1 METRKI
7 TVIETKSSKKTIIET
22 AATTLGELKRDF
34 STHGIDYSD
43 MTFFEGLTKTELVNN
58 DSLLPTNVMYKG
70 EITNNLT
77 IMLTNT
83 QKKIKSGALAETTPR
98 SVVYSHIQNMGLQ
111 TQCVTR
117 YGRNYTQVPTA
128 SLIALIND
136 ANKNTDKKCECNN
149 NETERLANVITALID
164 ALEFNESISYLEA
177 NELREILG
185 TPKSEPK
192 NEEIYSQEE
201 LEKMFDF
208 VKEN

>member
-34 STHGIDYSD
+34 SAHNIDYSD
-43 MTFFEGLTKTELVNN
+43 MTFFEGLTKTELINN

-77 IMLTNT
+77 IMLTNSN
-83 QKKIKSGALAETTPR
+83 KKIKSGALSETTPR

-117 YGRNYTQVPTA
+117 FGRNYTQVPTA

-136 ANKNTDKKCECNN
+136 ANKKTEKKCECNN
-149 NETERLANVITALID
+149 ETERLVNAFTALID
-164 ALEFNESISYLEA
+164 TLEFNESISYLEA

-185 TPKSEPK
+185 APKSTPK
-192 NEEIYSQEE
+192 NEGIYSQEE
-201 LEKMFDF
+201 LDEMFDF
-208 VKEN
+208 VK

>member
-34 STHGIDYSD
+34 SAHNIDYSD
-43 MTFFEGLTKTELVNN
+43 MTFFEGLTKTELINN

-70 EITNNLT
+70 EVTNNLT

-83 QKKIKSGALAETTPR
+83 QKKIKSGALSETTPR

-111 TQCVTR
+111 TQCVAR
-117 YGRNYTQVPTA
+117 FGRNYTQVPTA

-136 ANKNTDKKCECNN
+136 ANKNTEKKCECNN
-149 NETERLANVITALID
+149 GTEHIVKALAALID
-164 ALEFNESISYLEA
+164 ALEFNENISYLEA

-185 TPKSEPK
+185 TPKSAPK
-192 NEEIYSQEE
+192 NKEIYSQEE
-201 LEKMFDF
+201 LDAMFDF
-208 VKEN
+208 VKEK

>member
-7 TVIETKSSKKTIIET
+7 TVIETKNSKKTIIET

-34 STHGIDYSD
+34 SEHGIDYTD
-43 MTFFEGLTKTELVNN
+43 MTFFEGLTKTELINN

-70 EITNNLT
+70 EGTNNLT
-77 IMLTNT
+77 IMLTNSN
-83 QKKIKSGALAETTPR
+83 KKIKSGALSETTPR
-98 SVVYSHIQNMGLQ
+98 SVVYSHIQSMGLQ

-136 ANKNTDKKCECNN
+136 ANKNTEKKCECNN
-149 NETERLANVITALID
+149 ETERLIDAFTALID

-177 NELREILG
+177 NELREKLG
-185 TPKSEPK
+185 TPKSTPK
-192 NEEIYSQEE
+192 DKEIYSQEE
-201 LEKMFDF
+201 LDAMFDF
-208 VKEN
+208 VKEK

>member
-7 TVIETKSSKKTIIET
+7 TVIETKNSKKTIIET

-34 STHGIDYSD
+34 SAHGIDYSD
-43 MTFFEGLTKTELVNN
+43 MTFFEGLTKTELINN
-58 DSLLPTNVMYKG
+58 DSILPTNVMYKG
-70 EITNNLT
+70 EVTNNLT
-77 IMLTNT
+77 IMLTNS
-83 QKKIKSGALAETTPR
+83 QKKIKSGALSETTPR

-128 SLIALIND
+128 SLIALINE
-136 ANKNTDKKCECNN
+136 ANKNTEKKCECNN
-149 NETERLANVITALID
+149 EAERLVNAFTALID
-164 ALEFNESISYLEA
+164 TLEFNETISYLEA

-192 NEEIYSQEE
+192 DKEIYSQEE
-201 LEKMFDF
+201 LDDMFDF

>member
-1 METRKI
+1 MEARKI

-34 STHGIDYSD
+34 SAHNIDYSD
-43 MTFFEGLTKTELVNN
+43 MTFFEGLTKTELINN
-58 DSLLPTNVMYKG
+58 DSILPTNVMYKG
-70 EITNNLT
+70 EVTNNLT

-83 QKKIKSGALAETTPR
+83 QKKIKSGALSETTPR

-117 YGRNYTQVPTA
+117 FGRNYTQVPTA

-136 ANKNTDKKCECNN
+136 ANKNTEKKCECNN
-149 NETERLANVITALID
+149 ETERLVDVFTALID

-177 NELREILG
+177 NKLREKLG
-185 TPKSEPK
+185 ALKSTPKDK
-192 NEEIYSQEE
+192 EIYSQEE
-201 LEKMFDF
+201 LDDMFDF
-208 VKEN
+208 VK

>member
-7 TVIETKSSKKTIIET
+7 TVIETRNSKKTIIET

-34 STHGIDYSD
+34 SAHGINYSD
-43 MTFFEGLTKTELVNN
+43 MTFFEGLTKTELINN
-58 DSLLPTNVMYKG
+58 DSILPTNVMYKG
-70 EITNNLT
+70 TPTNNLT
-77 IMLTNT
+77 IMLTNSN
-83 QKKIKSGALAETTPR
+83 KKIKSGALSETTPR

-136 ANKNTDKKCECNN
+136 ANKNTEKKCECNN
-149 NETERLANVITALID
+149 ETERLVNAFTALID
-164 ALEFNESISYLEA
+164 TLEFNDHISYLEA

-185 TPKSEPK
+185 APKSTPKDK
-192 NEEIYSQEE
+192 EIYSQEE
-201 LEKMFDF
+201 LDDMFDF
-208 VKEN
+208 VEEK

>member
-7 TVIETKSSKKTIIET
+7 TVIETKNSKKTIIET

-34 STHGIDYSD
+34 SEHGIDYTD
-43 MTFFEGLTKTELVNN
+43 MTFFEGLTKTELINN
-58 DSLLPTNVMYKG
+58 DSILPSNVMYKG
-70 EITNNLT
+70 TPTNNLT
-77 IMLTNT
+77 IMLTNSN
-83 QKKIKSGALAETTPR
+83 KKIKSGALSETTPR

-136 ANKNTDKKCECNN
+136 ANKNTEKKCECNN
-149 NETERLANVITALID
+149 DTERLVNAFTALID
-164 ALEFNESISYLEA
+164 TLEFNEHISYLEA

-185 TPKSEPK
+185 APKSTPKNK
-192 NEEIYSQEE
+192 EIYSQEE
-201 LEKMFDF
+201 LDDMFDF
-208 VKEN
+208 VK

>member
-34 STHGIDYSD
+34 SAHGIDYSD
-43 MTFFEGLTKTELVNN
+43 MTFFEGLTKTELINN

-70 EITNNLT
+70 EVTNNLT
-77 IMLTNT
+77 IMLTNS
-83 QKKIKSGALAETTPR
+83 QKKIKSGALSETTPR

-136 ANKNTDKKCECNN
+136 ANKNTEKKCECNN
-149 NETERLANVITALID
+149 STEHIVKALAALID
-164 ALEFNESISYLEA
+164 ALEFNENISYLEA

-185 TPKSEPK
+185 TSKGTPKDK
-192 NEEIYSQEE
+192 EIYSQEE
-201 LEKMFDF
+201 LDDMFDF
-208 VKEN
+208 VK

>member
-34 STHGIDYSD
+34 SAHGIDYSN
-43 MTFFEGLTKTELVNN
+43 MTVFEGLTKTELVNN

-77 IMLTNT
+77 IMLTNS
-83 QKKIKSGALAETTPR
+83 QKKIKSGALSETTPR
-98 SVVYSHIQNMGLQ
+98 SVVYSHIQNKGLQ
-111 TQCVTR
+111 NQCIAR

-136 ANKNTDKKCECNN
+136 ANKNTEKKCECNN
-149 NETERLANVITALID
+149 ETERLVNAFTALID
-164 ALEFNESISYLEA
+164 ALEFNDSISYLEA
-177 NELREILG
+177 NELREMLG
-185 TPKSEPK
+185 APKSMPK
-192 NEEIYSQEE
+192 DKEIYSQEE
-201 LEKMFDF
+201 LDDMFDF
-208 VKEN
+208 VNKN

>member
-34 STHGIDYSD
+34 SAHNIDYSD
-43 MTFFEGLTKTELVNN
+43 MTFFEGLTKTELINN
-58 DSLLPTNVMYKG
+58 DSLLPNNVMYKG
-70 EITNNLT
+70 EVTNNLT

-83 QKKIKSGALAETTPR
+83 QKKIKSGALSETTPR

-111 TQCVTR
+111 TQCVAR
-117 YGRNYTQVPTA
+117 FDRNYTQVPTA

-136 ANKNTDKKCECNN
+136 ANKNTEKKCECNN
-149 NETERLANVITALID
+149 ETERLVNVFTALIE

-177 NELREILG
+177 NELREMLG
-185 TPKSEPK
+185 APKSTPKDK
-192 NEEIYSQEE
+192 EIYSQEE
-201 LEKMFDF
+201 LDAMFDF
-208 VKEN
+208 VKEK

>member
-7 TVIETKSSKKTIIET
+7 TVIETRNSKKTIIET

-34 STHGIDYSD
+34 SAHGIDYSD
-43 MTFFEGLTKTELVNN
+43 MTFFEGLTKTELINN
-58 DSLLPTNVMYKG
+58 DSILPTNVMYKG
-70 EITNNLT
+70 TPTNNLT
-77 IMLTNT
+77 IMLTNSN
-83 QKKIKSGALAETTPR
+83 KKIKSGALSETTPR

-149 NETERLANVITALID
+149 ETERLVNAFTALID
-164 ALEFNESISYLEA
+164 TLEFNDHISYPEA

-185 TPKSEPK
+185 TPKSTPK
-192 NEEIYSQEE
+192 DKEIYSQEE
-201 LEKMFDF
+201 LDYMFDF
-208 VKEN
+208 VK

>member
-7 TVIETKSSKKTIIET
+7 TVIETRNSKKTIIET

-34 STHGIDYSD
+34 SAHNIDYSD
-43 MTFFEGLTKTELVNN
+43 MTFFEGLTKTELINN

-70 EITNNLT
+70 TPTNNLT
-77 IMLTNT
+77 IMLTNSN
-83 QKKIKSGALAETTPR
+83 KKIKSGALSETTPR

-117 YGRNYTQVPTA
+117 FGRNYTQVPTA

-136 ANKNTDKKCECNN
+136 ANKNTEKKCECNN
-149 NETERLANVITALID
+149 ETERLVNAFTALID
-164 ALEFNESISYLEA
+164 TLEFNDHISYLEA

-185 TPKSEPK
+185 APKSTPKDK
-192 NEEIYSQEE
+192 EIYSQKE
-201 LEKMFDF
+201 LDDMFDF
-208 VKEN
+208 VK

>member
-7 TVIETKSSKKTIIET
+7 TVIETRNSKKTIIET

-34 STHGIDYSD
+34 SEHGIDYTD
-43 MTFFEGLTKTELVNN
+43 MTFFEGLTKTELINN
-58 DSLLPTNVMYKG
+58 DSILPTNVMYKG
-70 EITNNLT
+70 TPTNNLT
-77 IMLTNT
+77 IMLTNSN
-83 QKKIKSGALAETTPR
+83 KKIKSGALSETTPR

-136 ANKNTDKKCECNN
+136 ANKNTEKKCECNN
-149 NETERLANVITALID
+149 ETERLVNAFTALID
-164 ALEFNESISYLEA
+164 ALEFNDSISYLEA
-177 NELREILG
+177 NELREMLG
-185 TPKSEPK
+185 APKSMPK
-192 NEEIYSQEE
+192 DKEIYSQEE
-201 LEKMFDF
+201 LDDMFDF

>member
-7 TVIETKSSKKTIIET
+7 TVIETRNSKKTIIET

-34 STHGIDYSD
+34 TEHGIDYSD
-43 MTFFEGLTKTELVNN
+43 MTFFEGLTKTELINN
-58 DSLLPTNVMYKG
+58 DSILPTNVMYKG
-70 EITNNLT
+70 EVTNNLT

-83 QKKIKSGALAETTPR
+83 QKKIKSGALSETTPR

-117 YGRNYTQVPTA
+117 FGRNYTQVPTA

-136 ANKNTDKKCECNN
+136 ANKNTEKKCECNN
-149 NETERLANVITALID
+149 DTERLVNAFTALID
-164 ALEFNESISYLEA
+164 TLEFNDHISYLEA

-185 TPKSEPK
+185 APK
-192 NEEIYSQEE
+192 NTSKDKEIYSQEE
-201 LEKMFDF
+201 LDDMFDF
-208 VKEN
+208 VK